1 MSDQKYSQAA
11 ELLKKLQSDFL
22 PIPPETV
29 KNDFEKEEEKSE
41 TLSLDDQR
49 KKIDNDGEKDNQA
62 LKKAIFNWTQKVV
75 NCYLWFVGC
84 VVLFVSVKF
93 IFLDNSVMIALLT
106 TTAATIISLPALIIK
121 SLFPKDKTDKNSKN
135 SN

>member
-41 TLSLDDQR
+41 TLSLDERSKELDNE
-49 KKIDNDGEKDNQA
+49 KKGQDLDLRRGIAK
-62 LKKAIFNWTQKVV
+62 WTQKVV

-84 VVLFVSVKF
+84 VVFFISIKF
-93 IFLDNSVMIALLT
+93 IQLSDAVIIALLT
-106 TTAATIISLPALIIK
+106 TTAATIISLPALIIS
-121 SLFPKDKTDKNSKN
+121 SLFPKEKTEQK
-135 SN
+135 